1 MGTIASV
8 LQWTCRNCNLINP
21 TECLKCLRCGQRRIL
36 IDGDTRN
43 RNITENNSNLSDE
56 PSDKYKKCNTKET
69 PVLSAGYVEITPD
82 G

>member
-21 TECLKCLRCGQRRIL
+21 TECLKCLRCGNQRTL

-43 RNITENNSNLSDE
+43 RNFIKNSNLSNA
-56 PSDKYKKCNTKET
+56 PSEKETIKCDTKEH
-69 PVLSAGYVEITPD
+69 PGAGYLEITSD